1 MTANIRGMK
10 FTKDKMSAAFDV
22 QEEYMD
28 LVKKEINGIVGFKW
42 LSICQEL
49 PPMFEEERFD
59 SRGGRA
65 GFSAGRGGFSAGR
78 GRGGGGYSSGGR
90 GGGYSSGGRGGGYSS
105 GGGGG
110 GFKRKR
116 DF

>member
-59 SRGGRA
+59 SCGGRA
-65 GFSAGRGGFSAGR
+65 GFSAGR
-78 GRGGGGYSSGGR
+78 GRGGGGFSPGGR
-90 GGGYSSGGRGGGYSS
+90 GGGFSSGGR
-105 GGGGG
+105 GG